1 MYEQDIRAGVLDA
14 DHMWTPEFESWAELT
29 LQGAYTLKQDDMKLS
44 VQFESE
50 DDATAYTLTWCDPV
64 VTYPKIILPLMR
76 RVMPTIIAQD
86 ILGVSPFTAPDPKWT
101 QLLKDISSD
110 V

>member
-14 DHMWTPEFESWAELT
+14 DNMWTPEFESWAELT
-29 LQGAYTLKQDDMKLS
+29 LKGAYELKQDGVKFS
-44 VQFESE
+44 VLFEMEE
-50 DDATAYTLTWCDPV
+50 DSIAYTLTWCDAV
-64 VTYPKIILPLMR
+64 VTYPKIIIPLMR